1 VEFTQVAKFVLPQ
14 SHLPMSDKKIQV
26 LDQLQI
32 DQKINRIAYHIY
44 EDHCDE
50 KELIIAGIADRGFVL
65 ATLISDKLKSIS
77 DMKVSLVAMHINK
90 ENPTDTAVEIPLKPT
105 EFRNKVVILV
115 DDVLNSGKTLIYGA
129 RHFLVVPLKRLSTAV
144 LVDRRHRRFPIRADY
159 VGLSL
164 ATTMKEHISVEFNK
178 KGKSAVYLS

>member
-1 VEFTQVAKFVLPQ
+1 MP
-14 SHLPMSDKKIQV
+14 DKKIKV

-65 ATLISDKLKSIS
+65 ARLIARKLEDISDLK
-77 DMKVSLVAMHINK
+77 VELVEMRLNK
-90 ENPTDTAVEIPLKPT
+90 TNPTDSTIEFPLKSA
-105 EFRNKVVILV
+105 EFKNKVVILV

-164 ATTMKEHISVEFNK
+164 ATTMKEHISVEFSE
-178 KGKSAVYLS
+178 KGESAVYLS